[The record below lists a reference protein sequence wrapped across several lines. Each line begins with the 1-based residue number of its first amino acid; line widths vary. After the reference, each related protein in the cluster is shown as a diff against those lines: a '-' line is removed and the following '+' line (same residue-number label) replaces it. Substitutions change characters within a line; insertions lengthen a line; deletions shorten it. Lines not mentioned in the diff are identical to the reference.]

1 MNASP
6 SFDKLE
12 QLIKNNQLRLVF
24 LLGLARGGTTAT
36 EKFLYE
42 RLPFDA
48 QVNEPS
54 LLGPP
59 AAGVSRAEA
68 TFARVLAAVEAVDA
82 AVATVVVKEVTN
94 KVLPAMV
101 PLWARLARW
110 WIIVIRSPC
119 LQFESRLK
127 SMLDRVDSGALEAF
141 GVSPDARALRVHGE
155 VVVEAHNDAT
165 WREAWAAMK
174 AARDFSRLGPGALLQ
189 MDGGAALEA
198 RVRARVFGGRVDAP
212 PKRAFD
218 VCAQRAAWSDDD
230 WRKWYGAPCF
240 EKVLKS
246 RAIEAVSKS
255 PMRLSAFPACARPAL
270 RRAARA
276 YGRLLLADGRGM
288 PPPPRATR
296 ASTCVQIK
304 STTRLQCV
312 DALHDLVTAECHR
325 AYGADAAGD
334 LAVASLDA
342 LDRGGEAPPRFVPE
356 LAFAGLVLVAQA
368 LMVLQC
374 VPAYVRDA
382 LARPRP
388 SGSASS
394 RPKTLSVVVPAHNE
408 ARGSELL
415 DVRRGPGP
423 ALAAGAAAA
432 TGDAVLFLHGD
443 TRPPLAYDALVL
455 AALAEPGTT
464 LAAFGFALDGS
475 SGRPA
480 LAAVELGAHVRSTYL
495 ELPWGDQGL
504 ALSKATLAD
513 LGGVARMPLLE
524 DLDLALRARKR
535 GRVVTLREAA
545 LTSPRRFLKA
555 GILKTNAL
563 NALTLLWWHVG
574 ATPEQLFRL
583 YYGRPR

>member
-1 MNASP
+1 MDASP
-6 SFDKLE
+6 SFDELE
-12 QLIKNNQLRLVF
+12 RRVKDKTLRLVF

-141 GVSPDARALRVHGE
+141 GVAPDARDLRVHGE
-155 VVVEAHNDAT
+155 AAVEADTKAT

-174 AARDFSRLGPGALLQ
+174 AARDFSRLGPGAVRACALHPFLSWPEVQKAVFGRGDALPLGRFSELDDDEVAKIFDWRLGWSALEAQLAALPSGVDLAVVDFSSFQ

-198 RVRARVFGGRVDAP
+198 RVRAHVFGGRVDAP

-288 PPPPRATR
+288 PPPPLARRAPH
-296 ASTCVQIK
+296 AG
-304 STTRLQCV
+304 V

-342 LDRGGEAPPRFVPE
+342 LDRGGEAPPRFVRE

-408 ARGSELL
+408 ARGSELRGNQPL
-415 DVRRGPGP
+415 VWDVPPNFEILYLGQIEVDSADFWTDR
-423 ALAAGAAAA
+423 L
-432 TGDAVLFLHGD
+432 LF
-443 TRPPLAYDALVL
+443 
-455 AALAEPGTT
+455 
-464 LAAFGFALDGS
+464 S
-475 SGRPA
+475 SS
-480 LAAVELGAHVRSTYL
+480 RSTAE
-495 ELPWGDQGL
+495 EL
-504 ALSKATLAD
+504 ASKRSHARTLKS
-513 LGGVARMPLLE
+513 G
-524 DLDLALRARKR
+524 
-535 GRVVTLREAA
+535 
-545 LTSPRRFLKA
+545 
-555 GILKTNAL
+555 
-563 NALTLLWWHVG
+563 
-574 ATPEQLFRL
+574 
-583 YYGRPR
+583 